1 MLSTALT
8 LTEVNIPAK
17 VIIICSKESTRLAL
31 PDLRNGLE
39 LATGSA
45 PQVMSLV
52 EAVKTNLRESIYIFL
67 DELES
72 PFLTNMD
79 PERFAQVQTICQAKG
94 LLWVIEGAY
103 TQSANP
109 NANMVLGLARAIRSE
124 NATVKFVTLVLDQR
138 QRLPAIAAAEAVT
151 EAFVEAFQSNP
162 TQREI
167 RTSSFRERS
176 GVLHVPRLFEHSGL
190 NSYVGGQTQEPRPE
204 RQRTYQTDRP
214 LTMRVGAPGTLDRF

>member
-8 LTEVNIPAK
+8 PTEVNFPAK

-39 LATGSA
+39 LATGST

-72 PFLTNMD
+72 RFLTNMD

-103 TQSANP
+103 MLSANP
-109 NANMVLGLARAIRSE
+109 NAKMVLGLARAIRSE
-124 NATVKFVTLVLDQR
+124 NATVKFVILVLDQR
-138 QRLPAIAAAEAVT
+138 QRLPAIAAAEALT
-151 EAFVEAFQSNP
+151 EFVVEAFQSNP
-162 TQREI
+162 TQREMDLEF
-167 RTSSFRERS
+167 SERNGS
-176 GVLHVPRLFEHSGL
+176 LHVPRLFENSGL
-190 NSYVGGQTQEPRPE
+190 NSYVGVQTQEPRPE

-214 LTMRVGAPGTLDRF
+214 LTMRVEAPGTLDSF

>member
-8 LTEVNIPAK
+8 PTEVNIPAK

-94 LLWVIEGAY
+94 LLWVIESAY
-103 TQSANP
+103 VASPPWIVHAHGSDGWP
-109 NANMVLGLARAIRSE
+109 W
-124 NATVKFVTLVLDQR
+124 K
-138 QRLPAIAAAEAVT
+138 
-151 EAFVEAFQSNP
+151 
-162 TQREI
+162 
-167 RTSSFRERS
+167 
-176 GVLHVPRLFEHSGL
+176 
-190 NSYVGGQTQEPRPE
+190 
-204 RQRTYQTDRP
+204 
-214 LTMRVGAPGTLDRF
+214 